1 MRFNVHKGKVKRVS
15 VVSSFKLE
23 GQVKRAMLGSYQTE
37 LASRPRLL
45 LAYADAA
52 YASECGRYFR
62 RLGWEVEMVASGAEA
77 RMLANDYR
85 PNVVVLDA
93 ELLDESG
100 WLTSAKISTEN
111 PDLRIIL
118 VADDV
123 IGRTEDRLQM
133 VGAVHSVSRRDG
145 AEALA
150 TTILGKASLSQAV

>member
-1 MRFNVHKGKVKRVS
+1 
-15 VVSSFKLE
+15 
-23 GQVKRAMLGSYQTE
+23 MLGKYQTE
-37 LASRPRLL
+37 FGNRPRLL

-62 RLGWEVEMVASGAEA
+62 RLGWEVQMVASGLEA
-77 RMLANDYR
+77 RELVSEYQ

-100 WLTSAKISTEN
+100 WLTSAKISFEN

-118 VADDV
+118 VGNERDDS
-123 IGRTEDRLQM
+123 TQDRLRM
-133 VGAVHSVSRRDG
+133 VGANQSVRRGDG

-150 TTILGKASLSQAV
+150 MAILGKATLSEAV